1 MTNEEK
7 TFSIL
12 QDIGLMSKEL
22 EGDYGKR
29 AIEYTK
35 EHLDYKLLME
45 MAAWKDEQLAQAID
59 KALEHHTN
67 KLKEAKAIAKLDE
80 MLKEGKITQYGM
92 DNVFAFVQNVRTLL
106 NSEL

>member
-45 MAAWKDEQLAQAID
+45 MAAWKDAQLDKAFD
-59 KALEHHTN
+59 KALEHHQN
-67 KLKEAKAIAKLDE
+67 K
-80 MLKEGKITQYGM
+80 LKEGKITQYGM
-92 DNVFAFVQNVRTLL
+92 DNVFAFVENVRYLL
-106 NSEL
+106 SHDC

>member
-67 KLKEAKAIAKLDE
+67 KLKE
-80 MLKEGKITQYGM
+80 GKITQYGM